1 MNGTTQTKRA
11 PIALFGMVFAMMLT
25 ACGEASSS
33 LVSSESSTLLT
44 SSSSSSSS
52 SGSSLSTS
60 LDEDAYQITNGDF
73 ETGDLTGWTV
83 LEGQAFGDAGVSQD
97 VTVNGT
103 IPFGKEGTYFYKSTT
118 ESFEGKM
125 KSENFV
131 IGGSGYIT
139 FLLGAAYS
147 QALTYISIVNATTNI
162 ELFRFGNTAFNLP
175 ASGTTNYRVENL
187 VPYYANCSTYLGTE
201 VYMLVVDQSTQIYG
215 YLSLDNV
222 VTYYPGVP
230 SLTGKTLATNIM
242 PVFPSLA
249 NTPNTPTNQDFGTG
263 TLSGWTV
270 SGESGV
276 FQDSQINANHRL
288 SNRPDETKVGT
299 LRSSAFKVAGSNCIS
314 FRLGATKYAA
324 VTYLSIKKVGTNE
337 EVFRTYSNRWK
348 DIDEE
353 ATHLYYIDFHD
364 YAGQALY
371 LEFVDNSRGDWG
383 LLSIEQI
390 QTYYVTLPAVT
401 DEIAVNLLQP
411 INLNPTYTAMRDY
424 INPLINGVSDVTTR
438 TTLQK
443 SFYATIDGITNT
455 AGNWGTVLRY
465 NTDGSTFVITGDID
479 AMWLRDSSV
488 QAYAYL
494 PFMNLD
500 LDVRIMVKGI
510 LKKQFEFIRRDPYAN
525 AFNSNGTTFERKFE
539 IDSLMYPLWLA
550 DKYYEITGD
559 GSIFDAFFLQTL
571 TKILD
576 TLDAERHHSDANYAV
591 TNSTDLASSSPTVN
605 LDCGL
610 IWSGYRPS
618 DDVTYYKYFIPG
630 NMFAVATLEKIHVI
644 LDAVGRD
651 SALASRAGTFASS
664 VRAAIEAYATYNHPT
679 FGKIYAFEVNGMNND
694 VNSSVGKM
702 FQDMANIPSLLSMPW
717 LGYVSV
723 EDATYQRTRSFI
735 LSASNPYYFEG
746 TYAKGIGDQHQILS
760 GKAVWPMAIAMQGL
774 TSTSQ
779 TEIEQCIAYMTN
791 STGGTYVMHEA
802 VNPDNPSQYTRN
814 YFTWPCAL
822 YAELYLSKILNVA
835 VS

>member
-1 MNGTTQTKRA
+1 MNMTFKEKHA
-11 PIALFGMVFAMMLT
+11 SIVLFGMVFALLLT
-25 ACGEASSS
+25 ACGETSS
-33 LVSSESSTLLT
+33 LVSSESS
-44 SSSSSSSS
+44 SSSSSSSMTS
-52 SGSSLSTS
+52 SSSTS
-60 LDEDAYQITNGDF
+60 LDENAYQITNGDF
-73 ETGDLTGWTV
+73 ESGDLTGWTV
-83 LEGQAFGDAGVSQD
+83 LEGQAFGSAGLSESVS
-97 VTVNGT
+97 VNGT
-103 IPFGKEGTYFYKSTT
+103 IPYGKEGTYFYKSMT

-131 IGGSGYIT
+131 IGGSGYIS

-147 QALTYISIVNATTNI
+147 QALTYISIVNASTDI

-175 ASGTTNYRVENL
+175 ASGTANYRVENL
-187 VPYYANCSTYLGTE
+187 VPYYANLSASLGTE
-201 VYMLVVDQSTQIYG
+201 VYILLVDQSTTIYG
-215 YLSLDNV
+215 YLSLDSV
-222 VTYYPGVP
+222 ITYYPTVP
-230 SLTGKTLATNIM
+230 SLTGKTPATNIM

-249 NTPNTPTNQDFGTG
+249 NTPNTPTNQDFATG

-270 SGESGV
+270 TGESGV
-276 FQDSQINANHRL
+276 FQDSHINANHRL

-299 LRSSAFKVAGSNCIS
+299 LRSSAFKVAGSACIS

-324 VTYLSIKKVGTNE
+324 VTYLSVKKVGTNE

-348 DIDEE
+348 DTDEE
-353 ATHLYYIDFHD
+353 NTHLYFIDFHD
-364 YAGQALY
+364 YVGEALY

-390 QTYYVTLPAVT
+390 QTYYVTLPEVT

-424 INPLINGVSDVTTR
+424 INPLINGVSDLTTR

-443 SFYATIDGITNT
+443 SFYATIDGISNND
-455 AGNWGTVLRY
+455 GNWGTVLRY
-465 NTDGSTFVITGDID
+465 NADGSTFVITGDID

-500 LDVRIMVKGI
+500 SDVRLMVKGI

-539 IDSLMYPLWLA
+539 IDSLIYPLWLA

-571 TKILD
+571 TKILN
-576 TLDAERHHSDANYAV
+576 TLDAERHHSDANYMV
-591 TNSTDLASSSPTVN
+591 PNEVDRNIDNEQVN

-630 NMFAVATLEKIHVI
+630 NMFAVATLEKMHTI

-651 SALASRAGTFASS
+651 SVLATRADTFADS
-664 VRAAIEAYATYNHPT
+664 VRLAIEAYATYNHPAY
-679 FGKIYAFEVNGMNND
+679 GKIYAFEVNGMNND
-694 VNSSVGKM
+694 SNSTVGKT
-702 FQDMANIPSLLSMPW
+702 FQDMANIPSLLSIPW

-723 EDATYQRTRSFI
+723 DDATYQRTRSFI
-735 LSASNPYYFEG
+735 LSSSNPYYFEG
-746 TYAKGIGDQHQILS
+746 TVAKGIGDQHQTL
-760 GKAVWPMAIAMQGL
+760 GGNAVWPMAIAMQGL

-779 TEIEQCIAYMTN
+779 SEIEQCIAYLTA
-791 STGGTYVMHEA
+791 STGGMYVMHEA
-802 VNPDNPSQYTRN
+802 VNPDSPNQYSRKF
-814 YFTWPCAL
+814 FTWPCAL
-822 YAELYLSKILNVA
+822 YAHLYLSKILNVNII
-835 VS
+835 